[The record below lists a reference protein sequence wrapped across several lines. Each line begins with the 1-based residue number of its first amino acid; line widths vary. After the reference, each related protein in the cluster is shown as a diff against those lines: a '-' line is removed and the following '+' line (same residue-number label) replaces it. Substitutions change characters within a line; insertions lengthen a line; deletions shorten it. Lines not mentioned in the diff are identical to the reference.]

1 MKTNETKRIQA
12 QQTFSSEKNRE
23 ALSVQNE
30 HCTKP
35 LRPTTH
41 IS

>member
-12 QQTFSSEKNRE
+12 QHTFSSEKNRE
-23 ALSVQNE
+23 ALSAQNE
-30 HCTKP
+30 HRKP
-35 LRPTTH
+35 LRSTTH